1 MISIEG
7 QLVNDEVMGVPPA
20 KILTDACLYD
30 APSRLLYGC
39 LDALSPNAN
48 RTYPEYIAV
57 ESHITGARIIVK
69 CSYLFTNGALY
80 QPSHLSTPF
89 EKFYL
94 YSEREHMI
102 KAFKDT
108 FKG

>member
-1 MISIEG
+1 MITIEG
-7 QLVNDEVMGVPPA
+7 QLVDDEVMGVPPA
-20 KILTDACLYD
+20 TVLTDACLYD
-30 APSRLLYGC
+30 APSRLMYSHLG
-39 LDALSPNAN
+39 ALNTDQK

-69 CSYLFTNGALY
+69 CSYLLTNCALY
-80 QPSHLSTPF
+80 QPSNLSTPF

-102 KAFKDT
+102 KAFKEAI
-108 FKG
+108 KG

>member
-1 MISIEG
+1 MS
-7 QLVNDEVMGVPPA
+7 VPPA

-30 APSRLLYGC
+30 APSRLLYGY
-39 LDALSPNAN
+39 LGVLNPNGN
-48 RTYPEYIAV
+48 QTYPEYIAV

-80 QPSHLSTPF
+80 QPSNLSTPF

-94 YSEREHMI
+94 YREREQMI
-102 KAFKDT
+102 TAFKEAI
-108 FKG
+108 KG

>member
-1 MISIEG
+1 MD
-7 QLVNDEVMGVPPA
+7 DEVIGEVPA

-30 APSRLLYGC
+30 APSRLLFGYLG
-39 LDALSPNAN
+39 ALEMNAN
-48 RTYPEYIAV
+48 RTYPEYIAI

-80 QPSHLSTPF
+80 QPSNLSTPF

-94 YSEREHMI
+94 YSEREQMI
-102 KAFKDT
+102 KAFKEPI
-108 FKG
+108 KG